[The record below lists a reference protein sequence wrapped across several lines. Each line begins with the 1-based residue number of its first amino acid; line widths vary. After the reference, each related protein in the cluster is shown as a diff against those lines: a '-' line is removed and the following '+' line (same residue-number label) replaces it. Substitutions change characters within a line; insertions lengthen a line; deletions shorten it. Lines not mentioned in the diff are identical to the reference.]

1 MGLKQFSHSILSCR
15 VSSSLY
21 PKDLMSSDFVTGPKS
36 VCLMFQRLKVKTS
49 EFGVSFIDVESAIRE
64 EGRPNPQIHLTGVQ
78 SSDFFMSGEGEMK
91 GDILQ
96 LQGKSQASFNQ
107 NCTIWKPRLHRI
119 GNFEGNFLCRR
130 RPPLYLGGAQFKLL
144 PESGSPGLQCL
155 LFK

>member
-78 SSDFFMSGEGEMK
+78 SSDFFYV
-91 GDILQ
+91 
-96 LQGKSQASFNQ
+96 
-107 NCTIWKPRLHRI
+107 
-119 GNFEGNFLCRR
+119 RR
-130 RPPLYLGGAQFKLL
+130 RGNERRYFATSRQISSLIQSELHNLETSFA
-144 PESGSPGLQCL
+144 
-155 LFK
+155 